1 MMSERVSHF
10 SLVARGVAR
19 RDPRRGTMERAPLM
33 KGLSLFRAQARSERT
48 SIEPMRKRAST
59 QSRLSCHVSS
69 PMFSLLTSR
78 LFSRRASRLF
88 THLPRQSL
96 LSRHSSLVS
105 ALSSLA
111 PHLFSHETTHKNMR
125 DLMISLPRDLM
136 ISLPPSLLDDLIT
149 S

>member
-19 RDPRRGTMERAPLM
+19 RDPRRGTKERAPLM
-33 KGLSLFRAQARSERT
+33 KGLSLYRAQARSERT

-59 QSRLSCHVSS
+59 HLVSS
-69 PMFSLLTSR
+69 LVSCLDMFSLLTSR

-136 ISLPPSLLDDLIT
+136 IPLPPSLLPSFMT